1 MLLLTDAK
9 PYRAGKNPNY
19 VSKDKHCTHIG
30 NNVNASYVEQYKV
43 DGEVFPAGSGP
54 ERCDFLLLNE
64 NARTAYYIELKNDV
78 IKLILFVLDPSIC
91 DSACFSG
98 GDTI

>member
-1 MLLLTDAK
+1 MLLLTEAK

-43 DGEVFPAGSGP
+43 DGEVFPVGSGP
-54 ERCDFLLLNE
+54 ER
-64 NARTAYYIELKNDV
+64 
-78 IKLILFVLDPSIC
+78 
-91 DSACFSG
+91 
-98 GDTI
+98 